1 MFDVFRRGRAF
12 AGRTAIGLTLCLAA
26 LSGLASPAS
35 ADGYPDR
42 TVKIIVPFPA
52 GGTADAVPRLVA
64 DWLSRKWGQPVVIE
78 NRTGAAGNIG
88 AEAVYRSAPDG
99 YTLLSAPPPPLVI
112 NQSLYPKLGFDPA
125 KFEPIIVMAQVPN
138 ALIVNP
144 NNVKA
149 SSLGELVEYLQK
161 NPDKVTAATQ
171 GNGTTSHLTSELF
184 QLMAKVKL
192 RHIPYRGSAPALQG
206 LLAGDVDLMFDNL
219 GVSLPL
225 VEAGKLKLLAVA
237 SANRMPSLPDVPTIA
252 ETLPG
257 FEAVA
262 WYGIVAPPN
271 TPKDIVDTINA
282 DVNEA
287 LRQPELQD
295 RLKKLSAEIFGGSVE
310 KTSRYMGGEVDRW
323 RAVIKAANIE
333 VQ

>member
-1 MFDVFRRGRAF
+1 MRNSLRRRAF
-12 AGRTAIGLTLCLAA
+12 GGALAGLALCLA
-26 LSGLASPAS
+26 GLADLWAGPAQ
-35 ADGYPDR
+35 ADGFPDHAVR
-42 TVKIIVPFPA
+42 IIVPFPA
-52 GGTADAVPRLVA
+52 GGTADAVPRIVG
-64 DWLSRKWGQPVVIE
+64 DWLSRKWGQPVIIE

-88 AEAVYRSAPDG
+88 AEAAYRADPDG

-112 NQSLYPKLGFDPA
+112 NQNLYPKLGFDPTQ
-125 KFEPIIVMAQVPN
+125 FEPIIVMAQVPN
-138 ALIVNP
+138 ALMVNP
-144 NNVKA
+144 NNIKATSLRELIDYVKA
-149 SSLGELVEYLQK
+149 
-161 NPDKVTAATQ
+161 NPDKVTSATQ

-237 SANRMPSLPDVPTIA
+237 SPKRLPALPDVPTIA
-252 ETLPG
+252 EILPG

-262 WYGIVAPPN
+262 WYGIVAPPKM
-271 TPKDIVDTINA
+271 PKPVIDKINA

-287 LRQPELQD
+287 LRSPEIQD
-295 RLKKLSAEIFGGSVE
+295 RLKKLSAEIFGGSVAATA
-310 KTSRYMGGEVDRW
+310 KYMHEEVNRW
-323 RAVIKAANIE
+323 GNVIKAANIKLE
-333 VQ
+333 

>member
-1 MFDVFRRGRAF
+1 MRNLWLVAVV
-12 AGRTAIGLTLCLAA
+12 
-26 LSGLASPAS
+26 LSVSWATSVS
-35 ADGYPDR
+35 AEDYPDR
-42 TVKIIVPFPA
+42 AVKIVVPFPA
-52 GGTADAVPRLVA
+52 GGTADAVPRIVG

-88 AEAVYRSAPDG
+88 AEAVYRSPPDG

-112 NQSLYPKLGFDPA
+112 NQNLYPKLGYDPT

-144 NNVKA
+144 NTIKA
-149 SSLGELVEYLQK
+149 SSLPELIDYLRQ
-161 NPDKVTAATQ
+161 NPGKVTSATQ

-184 QLMAKVKL
+184 QLMAKVTL
-192 RHIPYRGSAPALQG
+192 RHVPYRGSAPALQG
-206 LLAGDVDLMFDNL
+206 LLAGVVDLMFDNL

-237 SANRMPSLPDVPTIA
+237 SATRMPSLPNVPTIA
-252 ETLPG
+252 ELLPG

-271 TPKDIVDTINA
+271 TSKAIIDKINA
-282 DVNEA
+282 DANEA
-287 LRQPELQD
+287 LRQPEVQD
-295 RLKKLSAEIFGGSVE
+295 SLKKLSAEIFGGSVD
-310 KTSRYMGGEVDRW
+310 KTAKYMHDEIERW
-323 RAVIKAANIE
+323 DHVIKAADIKL
-333 VQ
+333 Q

>member
-1 MFDVFRRGRAF
+1 MSGARALLFLICRSTAAF
-12 AGRTAIGLTLCLAA
+12 ALLWA
-26 LSGLASPAS
+26 LSASIHRS
-35 ADGYPDR
+35 AHAQGYPDR
-42 TVKIIVPFPA
+42 PVKIIVPFPA

-64 DWLSRKWGQPVVIE
+64 DRLSRKWGQPVVIE

-88 AEAVYRSAPDG
+88 AELAYRSAPDG

-112 NQSLYPKLGFDPA
+112 NQNLYSNLAFDPT

-149 SSLGELVEYLQK
+149 SSVAEMIEYLQK

-171 GNGTTSHLTSELF
+171 GNGTTSHLTTELF

-192 RHIPYRGSAPALQG
+192 RNVPYRGSAPALQD
-206 LLAGDVDLMFDNL
+206 LLAGEVDLMFDNL

-225 VEAGKLKLLAVA
+225 VEAGKLKLLGVA
-237 SANRMPSLPDVPTIA
+237 SVQRLPSLPDVPTMA

-257 FEAVA
+257 FESVA
-262 WYGIVAPPN
+262 WFAIVAPPK
-271 TPKDIVDTINA
+271 TPRNIVDKINV

-295 RLKKLSAEIFGGSVE
+295 RLKKLSAEIIGGSAE
-310 KTSRYMGGEVDRW
+310 RAGQYMREEVDRW
-323 RAVIKAANIE
+323 GNVIRAAKVKL
-333 VQ
+333 Q

>member
-1 MFDVFRRGRAF
+1 MRGLFGMGPFYLA
-12 AGRTAIGLTLCLAA
+12 RTIVLVLCLAGFY
-26 LSGLASPAS
+26 GLDNSAR

-42 TVKIIVPFPA
+42 SVKIIVPFPA
-52 GGTADAVPRLVA
+52 GGTADLLPRAVA
-64 DWLSRKWGQPVVIE
+64 DWLSRKWNQPVIIE

-88 AEAVYRSAPDG
+88 AEQVYRSAPDG
-99 YTLLSAPPPPLVI
+99 YTLLSSPPPPLVI
-112 NQSLYPKLGFDPA
+112 NQNLYPKLSFEPA

-144 NNVKA
+144 NNIKA
-149 SSLGELVEYLQK
+149 TNLSELIEYLQK
-161 NPDKVTAATQ
+161 NPDKVTSATQ

-225 VEAGKLKLLAVA
+225 VSSGKLKLLAVA
-237 SANRMPSLPDVPTIA
+237 SINRLPALPEVPTIT
-252 ETLPG
+252 EMLPG

-271 TPKDIVDTINA
+271 TPKDVVDKINA

-287 LRQPELQD
+287 LRQPEIQNHLA
-295 RLKKLSAEIFGGSVE
+295 KLSAEPFGGSVD
-310 KTSRYMGGEVDRW
+310 KTSNYMREEVDRW
-323 RAVIKAANIE
+323 GAVIKAANVE
-333 VQ
+333 LQ

>member
-1 MFDVFRRGRAF
+1 MRGLARQ
-12 AGRTAIGLTLCLAA
+12 GRFFGAIGLALCFAF
-26 LSGLASPAS
+26 SNSLASPAR

-64 DWLSRKWGQPVVIE
+64 EWLSRKWGQPVVIE

-88 AEAVYRSAPDG
+88 AEAVFRAAPDG

-112 NQSLYPKLGFDPA
+112 NQSLYPRLGFDPA
-125 KFEPIIVMAQVPN
+125 KFEPVIVMAQVPN

-149 SSLGELVEYLQK
+149 SNLRELVEYLRK

-219 GVSLPL
+219 G
-225 VEAGKLKLLAVA
+225 
-237 SANRMPSLPDVPTIA
+237 
-252 ETLPG
+252 
-257 FEAVA
+257 
-262 WYGIVAPPN
+262 
-271 TPKDIVDTINA
+271 
-282 DVNEA
+282 
-287 LRQPELQD
+287 
-295 RLKKLSAEIFGGSVE
+295 
-310 KTSRYMGGEVDRW
+310 
-323 RAVIKAANIE
+323 
-333 VQ
+333 

>member
-1 MFDVFRRGRAF
+1 MHSSAQAPALARRHL
-12 AGRTAIGLTLCLAA
+12 TAVALFLA
-26 LSGLASPAS
+26 LSANFHGHALA
-35 ADGYPDR
+35 GEYPDH

-52 GGTADAVPRLVA
+52 GGTADAVPRIVA
-64 DWLSRKWGQPVVIE
+64 DRLSRKWGQPVVIE

-88 AEAVYRSAPDG
+88 SEQAYHSQPDG
-99 YTLLSAPPPPLVI
+99 YTLLSSPPPPLVI
-112 NQSLYPKLGFDPA
+112 NQSLYPKLGFDPT
-125 KFEPIIVMAQVPN
+125 KFEPVIVMAQVPN

-144 NNVKA
+144 DTVKA
-149 SSLGELVEYLQK
+149 SSVQELIEYLRT
-161 NPDKVTAATQ
+161 NSDKVICATQ

-206 LLAGDVDLMFDNL
+206 LLAGDVDVMFDNL

-225 VEAGKLKLLAVA
+225 VQAGKLKLLAVA
-237 SANRMPSLPDVPTIA
+237 SPTRLPSLPDVPTIA

-271 TPKDIVDTINA
+271 TPKNITEKINA

-287 LRQPELQD
+287 LRQPEVQD
-295 RLKKLSAEIFGGSVE
+295 LLRKLSAEIFGGSIE
-310 KTSRYMGGEVDRW
+310 KTSKYMREEVDRW
-323 RAVIKAANIE
+323 AAVIKAANIE
-333 VQ
+333 LP

>member
-1 MFDVFRRGRAF
+1 MFELFRRDK
-12 AGRTAIGLTLCLAA
+12 TPGLAATGVVLCLAA
-26 LSGLASPAS
+26 MAFNDAAR
-35 ADGYPDR
+35 ADAWPVR
-42 TVKIIVPFPA
+42 AVKIIVPFPA

-88 AEAVYRSAPDG
+88 AEAVYRAEPDG

-112 NQSLYPKLGFDPA
+112 NQSLYPKLAFDPG

-144 NNVKA
+144 ANVKA
-149 SSLGELVEYLQK
+149 STLRELIEYLRQ

-184 QLMAKVKL
+184 QLMAGVKL

-206 LLAGDVDLMFDNL
+206 LVAGDVDLMFDNL
-219 GVSLPL
+219 GVSLAL
-225 VEAGKLKLLAVA
+225 VEGGKLKLLAVA
-237 SANRMPSLPDVPTIA
+237 SPHRLPSLPDVPTVA

-262 WYGIVAPPN
+262 WYGIVAPPR
-271 TPKDIVDTINA
+271 TPKEIIDTINA

-287 LRQPELQD
+287 LRQPELQEQ
-295 RLKKLSAEIFGGSVE
+295 LKKLSAEIFGGTVE
-310 KTSRYMGGEVDRW
+310 KTAHYMREEVERW
-323 RAVIKAANIE
+323 KAVIKAAHIE
-333 VQ
+333 IQ

>member
-1 MFDVFRRGRAF
+1 M
-12 AGRTAIGLTLCLAA
+12 AIGLALCFAA
-26 LSGLASPAS
+26 SNGFENPAR

-88 AEAVYRSAPDG
+88 AEAVFRAAPDG

-149 SSLGELVEYLQK
+149 SSLRELVEYLQK

-219 GVSLPL
+219 GVSLAL

-237 SANRMPSLPDVPTIA
+237 SPTRLPALPDVPAIA

-262 WYGIVAPPN
+262 WYGIVAPPG
-271 TPKDIVDTINA
+271 TPRNIVDTINA

-287 LRQPELQD
+287 LRQPELRD
-295 RLKKLSAEIFGGSVE
+295 HLKKLSAEVFGGSVE
-310 KTSRYMGGEVDRW
+310 KTSRYMGEEVERW

-333 VQ
+333 IQ

>member
-1 MFDVFRRGRAF
+1 MRHVFKRGRVF
-12 AGRTAIGLTLCLAA
+12 VGRTAIGLALCLAS
-26 LSGLASPAS
+26 SGFESPAR

-99 YTLLSAPPPPLVI
+99 YTLLAAPPPPLVI
-112 NQSLYPKLGFDPA
+112 NQSLYPKLAFDPA
-125 KFEPIIVMAQVPN
+125 RFEPIIVMAQVPN

-149 SSLGELVEYLQK
+149 SSLRELVEYLQK

-237 SANRMPSLPDVPTIA
+237 SPSRLPALPNVPAIA

-257 FEAVA
+257 FQAVA
-262 WYGIVAPPN
+262 WYGIVAPPK

-287 LRQPELQD
+287 LRQTELQD
-295 RLKKLSAEIFGGSVE
+295 HLKKLSAEIFGGSVE
-310 KTSRYMGGEVDRW
+310 KTSRYMGEEVDRW

-333 VQ
+333 IQ

>member
-1 MFDVFRRGRAF
+1 MFKHFRRGKYP
-12 AGRTAIGLTLCLAA
+12 GLVATGLALCLAA
-26 LSGLASPAS
+26 IACSDAAR
-35 ADGYPDR
+35 ADAWPVR
-42 TVKIIVPFPA
+42 AVKIIVPFPA
-52 GGTADAVPRLVA
+52 GGTADAVPRLIG
-64 DWLSRKWGQPVVIE
+64 DWLSHKWGQPVVIE

-88 AEAVYRSAPDG
+88 AEAAYRAEPDG

-112 NQSLYPKLGFDPA
+112 NQSLYPKLAFDPG

-144 NNVKA
+144 ANVKA
-149 SSLGELVEYLQK
+149 STLPELVEYLRQ
-161 NPDKVTAATQ
+161 NPDKATAATQ

-206 LLAGDVDLMFDNL
+206 LVAGDVDLMFDNL
-219 GVSLPL
+219 GVSLAL
-225 VEAGKLKLLAVA
+225 VEGGKLKLLAVA
-237 SANRMPSLPDVPTIA
+237 SPQRLPSLPDVPTIA

-262 WYGIVAPPN
+262 WYGIVAPPG
-271 TPKDIVDTINA
+271 TPKDIIDTINA

-287 LRQPELQD
+287 LRQPELRDQL
-295 RLKKLSAEIFGGSVE
+295 RKLSAEVFGGSVE
-310 KTSRYMGGEVDRW
+310 KTAQYMRQEVERW
-323 RAVIKAANIE
+323 KAVIKAAHIE
-333 VQ
+333 IQ